1 MIPQEARQDFL
12 ADTIKQIQLALK
24 NNASY
29 PGDHPAFSRAADKS
43 YETLMSLLDE
53 EATLTVS
60 VSGNK
65 LLVDDVPIDGKTAAI
80 TNFAKEL
87 DQRAIDSIT
96 FYRGLTLTDF
106 KVFLDAMVKSP
117 TIMNQEGGVAS
128 ILHENGVS
136 TIQFNEIK
144 YGKIAEDSNQSEKST
159 ILGYL
164 SGEDD
169 TLGETRAEFLHI
181 LNDEPH
187 RVPDLLLR
195 AVDAQVASEHL
206 GNQEA
211 RGEIAT
217 KSMNRIARELLSTQ
231 KGWSQF
237 KDKITSIVSAC
248 DEELITQISHTMGV
262 KGKGDG
268 NIIEDL
274 VTELLYRT
282 LADISAS
289 DYRQTGDLDLTLI
302 KSVAPSLE
310 ERKNIFSYLKDKLGG
325 FESPDGERVLYDLF
339 FKEEEIIEEKVSDQ
353 NYAPSSIA
361 EGKKDLRED
370 ISRLLSEGKNN
381 EVKAIIKDLSEEF
394 DDASWKIRKNV
405 AEHIREITGA
415 LNEFDKL
422 KDNFREI
429 AEVLIKMVKQESHVD
444 TYLIVSD
451 NLHKICNSKNGI
463 AKYFINESI
472 GGKLLESDKISISQL
487 QKALMARKKN
497 GKSLQYNLGALNL
510 VDEADLTHLLAQSQ
524 NGGRVINLSEIPA
537 IPEHILKAVPV
548 KFIRR
553 HLILPFKLDAGSL
566 DIATRNPNDLNVLN
580 DIRFLSGYSP
590 IPYLA
595 AEYYLLNAIEKFYN
609 IKVITP
615 DTHQIMED
623 IQEEDELEE
632 KEDTISQMEEL
643 KDSDAPVVK
652 LVNTML
658 KEAITKKAS
667 DIHIEPYEHELR
679 VRFRID
685 GTLTTLLTPS
695 VRFTNALASRIKVM
709 SGLDISERRLPQD
722 GRFKVKMNGS
732 YVDLRVSTFP
742 GIFGEKVV
750 LRLLDKSNLALDMH
764 DLGMESHV
772 LDTVLTSMCK
782 SKGMILVTGPTG
794 SGKTTTL
801 YSMLQGMNDGS
812 KNISTAEDPIEYN
825 LQGINQ
831 FQMQPK
837 IGLDFAR
844 ALKTFLRQDPDIIM
858 VGEIRDVETAQI
870 AVKAALTGHL
880 VLSTLHTNS
889 APETV
894 TRLLDIGIEPY
905 LITSSLNLIIA
916 QRLMR
921 KVCEQC
927 KAETSPTDLQRKAL
941 ENSGFTLSS
950 QRFYKAEGCEECNNT
965 GYKGRI
971 AIYEVMPMWEE
982 LQELILKGAS
992 SLEMEK
998 KAQELGLVTLKELG
1012 FQKAA
1017 EGITDLDEWMRTVT

>member
-1 MIPQEARQDFL
+1 MKTQGVRQDFL
-12 ADTIKQIQLALK
+12 ADTIKQIHLAIK

-43 YETLMSLLDE
+43 YETLMSLLDQ
-53 EATLTVS
+53 EATLTLS
-60 VSGNK
+60 VSDNK
-65 LLVDDVPIDGKTAAI
+65 LLVDDVPIDGKTASMVNLA
-80 TNFAKEL
+80 TEL

-106 KVFLDAMVKSP
+106 KAFLDAMIKSP
-117 TIMNQEGGVAS
+117 TILNQEGGVAS

-136 TIQFNEIK
+136 TIQLNEVK
-144 YGKIAEDSNQSEKST
+144 YGKIAEDSNQPDEST

-169 TLGETRAEFLHI
+169 TLGESRAEFLHI
-181 LNDEPH
+181 LDDEPH
-187 RVPDLLLR
+187 RVSDLVMR
-195 AVDAQVASEHL
+195 AVDSRVASAHL
-206 GNQEA
+206 GNREA
-211 RGEIAT
+211 RGEVAT
-217 KSMNRIARELLSTQ
+217 ESMNRIAGELLATQ
-231 KGWSQF
+231 EGWSQF
-237 KDKITSIVSAC
+237 KDKMASILSGC
-248 DEELITQISHTMGV
+248 DEELVTQISHTMGI

-274 VTELLYRT
+274 VTEHFYRT

-310 ERKNIFSYLKDKLGG
+310 ERKSIFSCLKDKLGG
-325 FESPDGERVLYDLF
+325 FESPDEEKELHDLL
-339 FKEEEIIEEKVSDQ
+339 FKEEEIIEENVSDRKPD
-353 NYAPSSIA
+353 PSIID
-361 EGKKDLRED
+361 KKNHLRDDLN
-370 ISRLLSEGKNN
+370 RLLSEGKNN
-381 EVKAIIKDLSEEF
+381 EIKAIIRDLSEKF
-394 DDASWKIRKNV
+394 DDTSWKIRKNV
-405 AEHIREITGA
+405 AEHIQDITGA

-429 AEVLIKMVKQESHVD
+429 AGVLIKMVKQESHID

-472 GGKLLESDKISISQL
+472 GGKLLESDKISRSQL

-510 VDEADLTHLLAQSQ
+510 VDEADLTHLLAQSY
-524 NGGRVINLSEIPA
+524 NGGRAINLSEIQA
-537 IPEHILKAVPV
+537 IPEHVLKAVPV

-553 HLILPFKLDAGSL
+553 HLILPFKLDAGNL
-566 DIATRNPNDLNVLN
+566 NIATRNPNDLNVLN
-580 DIRFLSGYSP
+580 DIRFLSGCSP
-590 IPYLA
+590 IPHLA
-595 AEYYLLNAIEKFYN
+595 AEYHLLNAIEKFYN
-609 IKVITP
+609 VKIITA
-615 DTHQIMED
+615 DTNQIMED
-623 IQEEDELEE
+623 MQEEDELEE
-632 KEDTISQMEEL
+632 KEDAISQMEEL

-652 LVNTML
+652 LVNTIL
-658 KEAITKKAS
+658 KEAIAKKAS

-722 GRFKVKMNGS
+722 GRFKVRIDGS
-732 YVDLRVSTFP
+732 YVDFRVSAFP

-750 LRLLDKSNLALDMH
+750 LRLLDKSNLALDMNN
-764 DLGMESHV
+764 LGMESHV

-801 YSMLQGMNDGS
+801 YSMLQAMNDGS

-858 VGEIRDVETAQI
+858 VGEIRDVETGET

-894 TRLLDIGIEPY
+894 TRMLDIGIEPY
-905 LITSSLNLIIA
+905 LITSSLNLVIA

-927 KAETSPTDLQRKAL
+927 KAETSPTDLQKRVL
-941 ENSGFTLSS
+941 ENYGFSLSS

-965 GYKGRI
+965 GYKGRV

-982 LQELILKGAS
+982 LQELILKGTS
-992 SLEMEK
+992 SFDIAK
-998 KAQELGLVTLKELG
+998 KAQELGLVTLQEQG